1 MLKLNFSLKESY
13 LTISTNI
20 SLEPDKIYAV
30 VGPSGAGKSTF
41 LNLISG
47 FASISRGTII
57 WNGQEISN
65 LPPAKRNVSIL
76 FQDNNLFPHLSVW
89 RNLALAVTHWPKISR
104 DNEEKLKAV
113 MSEVGILGLENRKP
127 SQLSG
132 GQQSRVALARVLL
145 QKNKIL
151 LLDEPFSALDPLIR
165 RQMQDE
171 FMKIQSVLN
180 KSIVFITTFLFLNL
194 PIIIVSPTLRLSLS
208 AILIGLRFSSVEIFN
223 TAISAFLSIP
233 IMFAG

>member
-47 FASISRGTII
+47 FASISSGSII
-57 WNGQEISN
+57 WNGKEISN

-151 LLDEPFSALDPLIR
+151 LLDEPFSALGPSLKDQMLELIKKIAKNKKLLVLMVTHEPADAKKVASQTLVVKDKKVHPPLSTEKALDPINGPLA
-165 RQMQDE
+165 DY
-171 FMKIQSVLN
+171 L
-180 KSIVFITTFLFLNL
+180 
-194 PIIIVSPTLRLSLS
+194 
-208 AILIGLRFSSVEIFN
+208 
-223 TAISAFLSIP
+223 
-233 IMFAG
+233 

>member
-20 SLEPDKIYAV
+20 SLEPEKIYAV

-47 FASISRGTII
+47 FASISSGTIT
-57 WNGQEISN
+57 WNGEEISN
-65 LPPAKRNVSIL
+65 LPPAKRSVSIL

-104 DNEEKLKAV
+104 DHEEKLKAV

-151 LLDEPFSALDPLIR
+151 LLDEPFSALGPSLKDQMLELIKKIAKNKKLLVLMVTHEPADAKKVASQTLVVKDKKVHPPLSTEKALDPVNGPLA
-165 RQMQDE
+165 DY
-171 FMKIQSVLN
+171 L
-180 KSIVFITTFLFLNL
+180 
-194 PIIIVSPTLRLSLS
+194 
-208 AILIGLRFSSVEIFN
+208 
-223 TAISAFLSIP
+223 
-233 IMFAG
+233 

>member
-47 FASISRGTII
+47 FASISSGSII

-65 LPPAKRNVSIL
+65 LPPAKRSVSIL

-151 LLDEPFSALDPLIR
+151 LLDEPFSALGPSLKDQMLELIKKIAKNKKLLVLMVTHEPADAKKVASQTLVVKDKKIHPPLSTEKALDPINGPLA
-165 RQMQDE
+165 DYL
-171 FMKIQSVLN
+171 LN
-180 KSIVFITTFLFLNL
+180 Q
-194 PIIIVSPTLRLSLS
+194 
-208 AILIGLRFSSVEIFN
+208 
-223 TAISAFLSIP
+223 
-233 IMFAG
+233 

>member
-20 SLEPDKIYAV
+20 SLEPNKIYAV

-47 FASISRGTII
+47 FASISSGTII

-65 LPPAKRNVSIL
+65 LPPAKRSVSIL

-151 LLDEPFSALDPLIR
+151 LLDEPFSALGPSLKDQMLELIKKIAKNKKLLVLMVTHEPADAKKVASQTLVVKDKKVHPPLITEKAL
-165 RQMQDE
+165 DP
-171 FMKIQSVLN
+171 INGPLADYLLN
-180 KSIVFITTFLFLNL
+180 Q
-194 PIIIVSPTLRLSLS
+194 
-208 AILIGLRFSSVEIFN
+208 
-223 TAISAFLSIP
+223 
-233 IMFAG
+233 

>member
-47 FASISRGTII
+47 FASISSGSII

-104 DNEEKLKAV
+104 NNEEKLKAV

-151 LLDEPFSALDPLIR
+151 LLDEPFSALGPSLKDQMLELIKKISKNKKLLVLMVTHDPADAKKVASQTLVIKDKKVHPPLSTEKALDPLNGPLA
-165 RQMQDE
+165 DY
-171 FMKIQSVLN
+171 L
-180 KSIVFITTFLFLNL
+180 
-194 PIIIVSPTLRLSLS
+194 
-208 AILIGLRFSSVEIFN
+208 
-223 TAISAFLSIP
+223 
-233 IMFAG
+233 

>member
-20 SLEPDKIYAV
+20 SLEPEKIYAV

-47 FASISRGTII
+47 FASISSGTII

-65 LPPAKRNVSIL
+65 LPPAKRSVSIL

-151 LLDEPFSALDPLIR
+151 LLDEPFSALGPSLKDQMLELIKKIAKNKKLLVLMVTHEPADAKKVASQTLVVKDKKVHPPLITEKAL
-165 RQMQDE
+165 D
-171 FMKIQSVLN
+171 
-180 KSIVFITTFLFLNL
+180 
-194 PIIIVSPTLRLSLS
+194 PINGPLADYLLYQ
-208 AILIGLRFSSVEIFN
+208 
-223 TAISAFLSIP
+223 
-233 IMFAG
+233 

>member
-1 MLKLNFSLKESY
+1 MERQEMLKLNFSLKESY

-47 FASISRGTII
+47 FASISSGTII

-65 LPPAKRNVSIL
+65 LPPAKRSVSIL

-89 RNLALAVTHWPKISR
+89 RNLALAVTHWPKISK

-151 LLDEPFSALDPLIR
+151 LLDEPFSALGPSLKDQMLELIKKIAKNKKLLVLMVTHEPADAKKVASQTLVVKDKKVHPPLITEKAL
-165 RQMQDE
+165 DP
-171 FMKIQSVLN
+171 INGPLADYLLN
-180 KSIVFITTFLFLNL
+180 Q
-194 PIIIVSPTLRLSLS
+194 
-208 AILIGLRFSSVEIFN
+208 
-223 TAISAFLSIP
+223 
-233 IMFAG
+233 

>member
-1 MLKLNFSLKESY
+1 MERQEMLKLNFSLKESY

-47 FASISRGTII
+47 FASISSGSII
-57 WNGQEISN
+57 LNGQEISH
-65 LPPAKRNVSIL
+65 LPPAKRSVSIL

-151 LLDEPFSALDPLIR
+151 LLDEPFSALGPSLKDQMLELIKKIAKNKKLLVLMVTHEPADAKKVASQTLVVKDKKVHPPLITEKAL
-165 RQMQDE
+165 DP
-171 FMKIQSVLN
+171 INGPLADYLLN
-180 KSIVFITTFLFLNL
+180 Q
-194 PIIIVSPTLRLSLS
+194 
-208 AILIGLRFSSVEIFN
+208 
-223 TAISAFLSIP
+223 
-233 IMFAG
+233 

>member
-1 MLKLNFSLKESY
+1 MERQEMLKLNFSLKESY

-47 FASISRGTII
+47 FASISSGTIT
-57 WNGQEISN
+57 WNGEEISN
-65 LPPAKRNVSIL
+65 LPPAKRSVSIL

-104 DNEEKLKAV
+104 DHEEKLKAV

-151 LLDEPFSALDPLIR
+151 LLDEPFSALGPSLKDQMLELIKKIAKNKKLLVLMVTHEPADAKKVASQTLVVKDKKVHPPLITEKAL
-165 RQMQDE
+165 D
-171 FMKIQSVLN
+171 
-180 KSIVFITTFLFLNL
+180 
-194 PIIIVSPTLRLSLS
+194 PINGPLADYLLYQ
-208 AILIGLRFSSVEIFN
+208 
-223 TAISAFLSIP
+223 
-233 IMFAG
+233 

>member
-1 MLKLNFSLKESY
+1 MERQEMLKLNFSLKESY

-47 FASISRGTII
+47 FASISSGSII

-104 DNEEKLKAV
+104 NNEEKLKAV

-151 LLDEPFSALDPLIR
+151 LLDEPFSALGPSLKDQMLELIKKIAKNKKLLVLMVTHDPA
-165 RQMQDE
+165 DAK
-171 FMKIQSVLN
+171 KIASQTLVVKDKKVHPPLSTEKALD
-180 KSIVFITTFLFLNL
+180 
-194 PIIIVSPTLRLSLS
+194 PINGPLADYL
-208 AILIGLRFSSVEIFN
+208 
-223 TAISAFLSIP
+223 
-233 IMFAG
+233 

>member
-20 SLEPDKIYAV
+20 SLEPEKIYAV

-47 FASISRGTII
+47 FTSISSGSII
-57 WNGQEISN
+57 WNGQEIN
-65 LPPAKRNVSIL
+65 HLPPAKRSVSIL

-151 LLDEPFSALDPLIR
+151 LLDEPFSALGPSLKDQMLELIKKIAKNKKLLVLMVTHEPADAKKVASQTLVVKDKKVHPPLSTEKALDPVNGPLA
-165 RQMQDE
+165 DY
-171 FMKIQSVLN
+171 L
-180 KSIVFITTFLFLNL
+180 
-194 PIIIVSPTLRLSLS
+194 
-208 AILIGLRFSSVEIFN
+208 
-223 TAISAFLSIP
+223 
-233 IMFAG
+233 

>member
-1 MLKLNFSLKESY
+1 MERQEMLKLNFSLKESY

-47 FASISRGTII
+47 FASISSGSIV
-57 WNGQEISN
+57 WNGKEISN

-104 DNEEKLKAV
+104 NNEEKLKAV

-151 LLDEPFSALDPLIR
+151 LLDEPFSALGPSLKDQMLELIKKIAKNKKLLVLMVTHDPADAKKVASQTLVIK
-165 RQMQDE
+165 DKKVYPPLSTE
-171 FMKIQSVLN
+171 KALD
-180 KSIVFITTFLFLNL
+180 
-194 PIIIVSPTLRLSLS
+194 PINGPLADYL
-208 AILIGLRFSSVEIFN
+208 
-223 TAISAFLSIP
+223 
-233 IMFAG
+233 

>member
-1 MLKLNFSLKESY
+1 MERQEMLKLNFSLKESY

-47 FASISRGTII
+47 FASISSGSII
-57 WNGQEISN
+57 WNEQEISH
-65 LPPAKRNVSIL
+65 LPPAKRSVSIL

-127 SQLSG
+127 SELSG

-151 LLDEPFSALDPLIR
+151 LLDEPFSALGPSLKDQMLELIKKIAKNKKLLVLMVTHEPADAKKVASQTLVVKDKKVHPPLSTEKALDPINGPLA
-165 RQMQDE
+165 DYL
-171 FMKIQSVLN
+171 LN
-180 KSIVFITTFLFLNL
+180 Q
-194 PIIIVSPTLRLSLS
+194 
-208 AILIGLRFSSVEIFN
+208 
-223 TAISAFLSIP
+223 
-233 IMFAG
+233 

>member
-47 FASISRGTII
+47 FASISSGTIT
-57 WNGQEISN
+57 WNGEEISN
-65 LPPAKRNVSIL
+65 LPPAKRSVSIL

-104 DNEEKLKAV
+104 DHEEKLKAV

-127 SQLSG
+127 SELSG

-151 LLDEPFSALDPLIR
+151 LLDEPFSALGPSLKDQMLELIKKIAKNKKLLVLMVTHEPADAKKVASQTLVVKDKKVHPPLSTEKALDPVNGPLA
-165 RQMQDE
+165 DY
-171 FMKIQSVLN
+171 L
-180 KSIVFITTFLFLNL
+180 
-194 PIIIVSPTLRLSLS
+194 
-208 AILIGLRFSSVEIFN
+208 
-223 TAISAFLSIP
+223 
-233 IMFAG
+233 

>member
-47 FASISRGTII
+47 FASISSGSII
-57 WNGQEISN
+57 WNGQEISH
-65 LPPAKRNVSIL
+65 LPPAKRSVSIL

-104 DNEEKLKAV
+104 DNEEKIKAV

-127 SQLSG
+127 SELSG

-151 LLDEPFSALDPLIR
+151 LLDEPFSALGPSLKDQMLELIKKIAKNKKLLVLMVTHEPADAKKVASQTLVVKDKKVHPPLSTEKALDPVNGPLA
-165 RQMQDE
+165 DY
-171 FMKIQSVLN
+171 L
-180 KSIVFITTFLFLNL
+180 
-194 PIIIVSPTLRLSLS
+194 
-208 AILIGLRFSSVEIFN
+208 
-223 TAISAFLSIP
+223 
-233 IMFAG
+233 

>member
-1 MLKLNFSLKESY
+1 MERQEMLKLNFSLKESY

-20 SLEPDKIYAV
+20 SLEPEKIYAV

-47 FASISRGTII
+47 FASISSGTIT
-57 WNGQEISN
+57 WNGEEISN
-65 LPPAKRNVSIL
+65 LPPAKRSVSIL

-151 LLDEPFSALDPLIR
+151 LLDEPFSALGPSLKDQMLELIKKIAKNKKLLVLMVTHEPADAKKVASQTLVVKDKKVHPPLSTEKALDPVNGPLA
-165 RQMQDE
+165 DY
-171 FMKIQSVLN
+171 L
-180 KSIVFITTFLFLNL
+180 
-194 PIIIVSPTLRLSLS
+194 
-208 AILIGLRFSSVEIFN
+208 
-223 TAISAFLSIP
+223 
-233 IMFAG
+233 

>member
-47 FASISRGTII
+47 FASISSGSII

-89 RNLALAVTHWPKISR
+89 RNLALAVTNWPKISR
-104 DNEEKLKAV
+104 NNEEKLKAV

-145 QKNKIL
+145 QENKIL
-151 LLDEPFSALDPLIR
+151 LLDEPFSALGPSLKDQMLELIKKISKNKKLLVLMVTHDPADAKKVASQTLVIK
-165 RQMQDE
+165 DKKVYPPLSTE
-171 FMKIQSVLN
+171 KALD
-180 KSIVFITTFLFLNL
+180 
-194 PIIIVSPTLRLSLS
+194 PINGPLADYL
-208 AILIGLRFSSVEIFN
+208 
-223 TAISAFLSIP
+223 
-233 IMFAG
+233 

>member
-20 SLEPDKIYAV
+20 SLEPEKIYAV

-47 FASISRGTII
+47 FASISSGSII
-57 WNGQEISN
+57 WNGQEISH
-65 LPPAKRNVSIL
+65 LPPAKRSVSIL

-151 LLDEPFSALDPLIR
+151 LLDEPFSALGPSLKDQMLELIKKIAKNKKLLVLMVTHEPADAKKVASQTLVVKDKKVHPPLSTEKALDPVNGPLA
-165 RQMQDE
+165 DY
-171 FMKIQSVLN
+171 L
-180 KSIVFITTFLFLNL
+180 
-194 PIIIVSPTLRLSLS
+194 
-208 AILIGLRFSSVEIFN
+208 
-223 TAISAFLSIP
+223 
-233 IMFAG
+233 

>member
-1 MLKLNFSLKESY
+1 MERQEMLKLNFSLKESY

-20 SLEPDKIYAV
+20 SLEPEKIYAV

-47 FASISRGTII
+47 FASISSGTII
-57 WNGQEISN
+57 WNEQEISN
-65 LPPAKRNVSIL
+65 LPPAKRSVSIL

-127 SQLSG
+127 SELSG

-151 LLDEPFSALDPLIR
+151 LLDEPFSALGPSLKDQMLELIKKIAKNKKLLVLMVTHEPADAKKVASQTLVVKDKKVHPPLITEKAL
-165 RQMQDE
+165 D
-171 FMKIQSVLN
+171 
-180 KSIVFITTFLFLNL
+180 
-194 PIIIVSPTLRLSLS
+194 PINGPLADYL
-208 AILIGLRFSSVEIFN
+208 
-223 TAISAFLSIP
+223 
-233 IMFAG
+233 

>member
-47 FASISRGTII
+47 FASISSGSII
-57 WNGQEISN
+57 WNGQEISH
-65 LPPAKRNVSIL
+65 LPPAKRSVSIL

-151 LLDEPFSALDPLIR
+151 LLDEPFSALGPSLKDQMLELIKKIAKNKKLLVLMVTHEPADAKKVASQTLVVKDKKVHPPLSTEKALDPINGPLA
-165 RQMQDE
+165 DYL
-171 FMKIQSVLN
+171 LN
-180 KSIVFITTFLFLNL
+180 Q
-194 PIIIVSPTLRLSLS
+194 
-208 AILIGLRFSSVEIFN
+208 
-223 TAISAFLSIP
+223 
-233 IMFAG
+233 

>member
-1 MLKLNFSLKESY
+1 MERQEMLKLNFSLKESY

-20 SLEPDKIYAV
+20 SLETEKIYAV

-47 FASISRGTII
+47 FASISSGSII
-57 WNGQEISN
+57 WNEQEISH
-65 LPPAKRNVSIL
+65 LPPAKRSVSIL

-127 SQLSG
+127 SELSG

-151 LLDEPFSALDPLIR
+151 LLDEPFSALGPSLKDQMLELIKKIAKNKKLLVLMVTHEPADAKKVASQTLVVKDKKVHPPLSTEKALDPINGPLA
-165 RQMQDE
+165 DY
-171 FMKIQSVLN
+171 L
-180 KSIVFITTFLFLNL
+180 
-194 PIIIVSPTLRLSLS
+194 
-208 AILIGLRFSSVEIFN
+208 
-223 TAISAFLSIP
+223 
-233 IMFAG
+233 

>member
-1 MLKLNFSLKESY
+1 MERQEMLKLNFSLKESY

-47 FASISRGTII
+47 FASISSGTII
-57 WNGQEISN
+57 WNGEEISN
-65 LPPAKRNVSIL
+65 LPPAKRSVSIL

-151 LLDEPFSALDPLIR
+151 LLDEPFSALGPSLKDQMLELIKKIAKNKKLLVLMVTHEPADAKKVASQTLVVKDKKVHPPLITEKAL
-165 RQMQDE
+165 DP
-171 FMKIQSVLN
+171 INGPLADYLLN
-180 KSIVFITTFLFLNL
+180 Q
-194 PIIIVSPTLRLSLS
+194 
-208 AILIGLRFSSVEIFN
+208 
-223 TAISAFLSIP
+223 
-233 IMFAG
+233 

>member
-20 SLEPDKIYAV
+20 SLEPEKIYAV

-47 FASISRGTII
+47 FASISSGSII
-57 WNGQEISN
+57 WNGQEISH
-65 LPPAKRNVSIL
+65 LPPAKRSVSIL

-127 SQLSG
+127 SELSG

-151 LLDEPFSALDPLIR
+151 LLDEPFSALGPSLKDQMLELIKKIAKNKKLLVLMVTHEPADAKKVASQTLVVKDKKVHPPLSTEKALDPVNGPLA
-165 RQMQDE
+165 DY
-171 FMKIQSVLN
+171 L
-180 KSIVFITTFLFLNL
+180 
-194 PIIIVSPTLRLSLS
+194 
-208 AILIGLRFSSVEIFN
+208 
-223 TAISAFLSIP
+223 
-233 IMFAG
+233 

>member
-1 MLKLNFSLKESY
+1 LERQEMLKLNFSLKESY

-20 SLEPDKIYAV
+20 SLEPEKIYAV

-47 FASISRGTII
+47 FASISSGSII
-57 WNGQEISN
+57 WNEQEISH
-65 LPPAKRNVSIL
+65 LPPAKRSVSIL

-151 LLDEPFSALDPLIR
+151 LLDEPFSALGPSLKDQMLELIKKIAKNKKLLVLMVTHEPADAKKVASQTLVVKDKKVHPPLSTEKALDPINGPLA
-165 RQMQDE
+165 DY
-171 FMKIQSVLN
+171 L
-180 KSIVFITTFLFLNL
+180 
-194 PIIIVSPTLRLSLS
+194 
-208 AILIGLRFSSVEIFN
+208 
-223 TAISAFLSIP
+223 
-233 IMFAG
+233 

>member
-1 MLKLNFSLKESY
+1 MLNLNFSLKESY

-65 LPPAKRNVSIL
+65 LPPAKRSVSIL

-151 LLDEPFSALDPLIR
+151 LLDEPFSALGPSLKDQMLELIKKIAKNKKLLVLMVTHEPADAKKVASQTLVVKDKKVHPPLSTEKALDPINGPLA
-165 RQMQDE
+165 DY
-171 FMKIQSVLN
+171 L
-180 KSIVFITTFLFLNL
+180 
-194 PIIIVSPTLRLSLS
+194 
-208 AILIGLRFSSVEIFN
+208 
-223 TAISAFLSIP
+223 
-233 IMFAG
+233 

>member
-1 MLKLNFSLKESY
+1 LERQEMLKLNFSLKESY

-47 FASISRGTII
+47 FASISSGTIT
-57 WNGQEISN
+57 WNGEEISN
-65 LPPAKRNVSIL
+65 LPPAKRSVSIL

-89 RNLALAVTHWPKISR
+89 RNSALAVTHWPKISR
-104 DNEEKLKAV
+104 DHEEKLKAV

-151 LLDEPFSALDPLIR
+151 LLDEPFSALGPSLKDQMLELIKKIAKNKKLLVLMVTHEPADAKKVASQTLVVKDKKVHPPLITEKAL
-165 RQMQDE
+165 D
-171 FMKIQSVLN
+171 
-180 KSIVFITTFLFLNL
+180 
-194 PIIIVSPTLRLSLS
+194 PINGPLADYLLYQ
-208 AILIGLRFSSVEIFN
+208 
-223 TAISAFLSIP
+223 
-233 IMFAG
+233 

>member
-1 MLKLNFSLKESY
+1 MLNLNFSLKESY

-47 FASISRGTII
+47 FASISSGSII

-89 RNLALAVTHWPKISR
+89 RNLALAVTNWPKISR
-104 DNEEKLKAV
+104 NNEEKLKAV

-151 LLDEPFSALDPLIR
+151 LLDEPFSALGPSLKDQMLELIKKISKNKKLLVLMVTHDPADAKKVASQTLVIKDKKVHPPLSTEKALDPLNGPLA
-165 RQMQDE
+165 DY
-171 FMKIQSVLN
+171 L
-180 KSIVFITTFLFLNL
+180 
-194 PIIIVSPTLRLSLS
+194 
-208 AILIGLRFSSVEIFN
+208 
-223 TAISAFLSIP
+223 
-233 IMFAG
+233 

>member
-1 MLKLNFSLKESY
+1 MLKLNFCLIESY

-47 FASISRGTII
+47 FASISSGSII
-57 WNGQEISN
+57 WNEQEISH
-65 LPPAKRNVSIL
+65 LPPAKRSVSIL

-151 LLDEPFSALDPLIR
+151 LLDEPFSALGPSLKDQMLELIKKIAKNKNLLVLMVTHEPADAKKVASQTLVVKDKKVHPPLITEKAL
-165 RQMQDE
+165 DP
-171 FMKIQSVLN
+171 INGPLADYLLN
-180 KSIVFITTFLFLNL
+180 Q
-194 PIIIVSPTLRLSLS
+194 
-208 AILIGLRFSSVEIFN
+208 
-223 TAISAFLSIP
+223 
-233 IMFAG
+233 

>member
-1 MLKLNFSLKESY
+1 MERQEMLKLNFSLKESY

-47 FASISRGTII
+47 FASISSGSII

-65 LPPAKRNVSIL
+65 LPPAKRSVSIL

-151 LLDEPFSALDPLIR
+151 LLDEPFSALGPSLKDQMLELIKKIARKRGLLVLMVTHDPA
-165 RQMQDE
+165 DAN
-171 FMKIQSVLN
+171 KIASQ
-180 KSIVFITTFLFLNL
+180 T
-194 PIIIVSPTLRLSLS
+194 IIVKNNKVHAPL
-208 AILIGLRFSSVEIFN
+208 N
-223 TAISAFLSIP
+223 TNKALDP
-233 IMFAG
+233 INGPLADYL

>member
-1 MLKLNFSLKESY
+1 MERQEMLKLNFSLKESY

-47 FASISRGTII
+47 FASISSGSII
-57 WNGQEISN
+57 WNEQEISH
-65 LPPAKRNVSIL
+65 LPPAKRSVSIL

-127 SQLSG
+127 SELSG

-151 LLDEPFSALDPLIR
+151 LLDEPFSALGPSLKDQMLELIKKIAKNKKLLVLMVTHEPADAKKVASQTLVVKDKKVHPPLSTEKALDPINGPLA
-165 RQMQDE
+165 DY
-171 FMKIQSVLN
+171 L
-180 KSIVFITTFLFLNL
+180 
-194 PIIIVSPTLRLSLS
+194 
-208 AILIGLRFSSVEIFN
+208 
-223 TAISAFLSIP
+223 
-233 IMFAG
+233 

>member
-20 SLEPDKIYAV
+20 SLEPEKIYAV

-47 FASISRGTII
+47 FASISSGSII
-57 WNGQEISN
+57 WNEQEISH
-65 LPPAKRNVSIL
+65 LPPAKRSVSIL

-104 DNEEKLKAV
+104 DHEEKLKAV

-127 SQLSG
+127 SELSG

-151 LLDEPFSALDPLIR
+151 LLDEPFSALGPSLKDQMLELIKKIAKNKKLLVLMVTHEPADAKKVASQTLVVKDKKVHPPLSTEKALDPVNGPLA
-165 RQMQDE
+165 DY
-171 FMKIQSVLN
+171 L
-180 KSIVFITTFLFLNL
+180 
-194 PIIIVSPTLRLSLS
+194 
-208 AILIGLRFSSVEIFN
+208 
-223 TAISAFLSIP
+223 
-233 IMFAG
+233 

>member
-20 SLEPDKIYAV
+20 SLEPNKIYAV

-47 FASISRGTII
+47 FASISSGSII

-65 LPPAKRNVSIL
+65 LPPAKRSVSIL

-151 LLDEPFSALDPLIR
+151 LLDEAFSALGPSLKEQMLELIKKISKNKKLLVLMVTHDPADAKKVASQTLVIK
-165 RQMQDE
+165 DKKVHPPLSTE
-171 FMKIQSVLN
+171 KALDPINGPLADYLLN
-180 KSIVFITTFLFLNL
+180 Q
-194 PIIIVSPTLRLSLS
+194 
-208 AILIGLRFSSVEIFN
+208 
-223 TAISAFLSIP
+223 
-233 IMFAG
+233 

>member
-1 MLKLNFSLKESY
+1 MERQEMLKLNFSLKESY

-20 SLEPDKIYAV
+20 SLEPNKIYAV

-47 FASISRGTII
+47 FASISSGTIT
-57 WNGQEISN
+57 WNGEEISN
-65 LPPAKRNVSIL
+65 LPPAKRSVSIL

-104 DNEEKLKAV
+104 DHEEKLKAV

-151 LLDEPFSALDPLIR
+151 LLDEPFSALGPSLKDQMLELIKKIAKNKKLLVLMVTHEPADAKKVASQTLVVKDKKVHPPLSTEKALDPINGPLA
-165 RQMQDE
+165 DY
-171 FMKIQSVLN
+171 L
-180 KSIVFITTFLFLNL
+180 
-194 PIIIVSPTLRLSLS
+194 
-208 AILIGLRFSSVEIFN
+208 
-223 TAISAFLSIP
+223 
-233 IMFAG
+233 

>member
-47 FASISRGTII
+47 FASISSGTIT
-57 WNGQEISN
+57 WNGEEISN
-65 LPPAKRNVSIL
+65 LPPAKRSVSIL

-104 DNEEKLKAV
+104 DHEEKLKAV

-151 LLDEPFSALDPLIR
+151 LLDEPFSALGPSLKDQMLELIKKIAKNKKLLVLMVTHEPADAKKVASQTLVVKDKKVHPPLITEKALDPMNGPLADYLLY
-165 RQMQDE
+165 Q
-171 FMKIQSVLN
+171 
-180 KSIVFITTFLFLNL
+180 
-194 PIIIVSPTLRLSLS
+194 
-208 AILIGLRFSSVEIFN
+208 
-223 TAISAFLSIP
+223 
-233 IMFAG
+233 

>member
-20 SLEPDKIYAV
+20 SLEPEKIYAV

-47 FASISRGTII
+47 FASISSGTII

-65 LPPAKRNVSIL
+65 LPPAKRSVSIL

-89 RNLALAVTHWPKISR
+89 RNLALAVTHWPKISK

-145 QKNKIL
+145 QKTKIL
-151 LLDEPFSALDPLIR
+151 LLDEPFSALGPSLKDQMLELIKKIAKNKKLLVLMVTHEPADAKKVASQTLVVKDKKVHPPLITEKAL
-165 RQMQDE
+165 DP
-171 FMKIQSVLN
+171 INGPLADYLLN
-180 KSIVFITTFLFLNL
+180 Q
-194 PIIIVSPTLRLSLS
+194 
-208 AILIGLRFSSVEIFN
+208 
-223 TAISAFLSIP
+223 
-233 IMFAG
+233 

>member
-1 MLKLNFSLKESY
+1 MERQEMLKLNFSLKESY

-20 SLEPDKIYAV
+20 SLEPEKIYAV

-47 FASISRGTII
+47 FASISSGSII
-57 WNGQEISN
+57 WNEQEISH
-65 LPPAKRNVSIL
+65 LPPAKRSVSIL

-127 SQLSG
+127 SELSG

-151 LLDEPFSALDPLIR
+151 LLDEPFSALGPSLKDQMLELIKKIAKNKNLLVLMVTHEPADAKKVASQTLVVKDKKVHPPLSTEKALDPVNGPLA
-165 RQMQDE
+165 DY
-171 FMKIQSVLN
+171 L
-180 KSIVFITTFLFLNL
+180 
-194 PIIIVSPTLRLSLS
+194 
-208 AILIGLRFSSVEIFN
+208 
-223 TAISAFLSIP
+223 
-233 IMFAG
+233 